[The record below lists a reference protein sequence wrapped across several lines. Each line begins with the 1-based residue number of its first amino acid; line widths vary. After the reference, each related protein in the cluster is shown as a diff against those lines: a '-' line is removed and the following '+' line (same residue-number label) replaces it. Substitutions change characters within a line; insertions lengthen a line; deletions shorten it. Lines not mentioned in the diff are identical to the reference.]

1 MYPSPVYLGLNFSE
15 VLGFFM
21 IISSQEFFALTVC
34 HYLRFILVT
43 YSHFPC
49 ASFGNF
55 QFLVW
60 RNYLMMIHAWKLT
73 EE

>member
-55 QFLVW
+55 QFFSLE
-60 RNYLMMIHAWKLT
+60 KLFDDDSCMET
-73 EE
+73 Y